1 MQRRRQHRGNATRAK
16 STGMQ
21 SGRPRAG
28 SASSA
33 RRDISGKGSSA
44 LDHIV
49 PIARGGTS
57 EPGNL
62 QLLCRRC
69 NIRKRDHA
77 PDEHLDRYMERKV
90 ATDRI
95 LDMGNEVLPPIVDRF
110 IWQDSTEAACPW
122 CKGETKVVQRPS
134 THDATVFRCP
144 ACKRHFR
151 AGHWDGKEDFYQ
163 HVHNAIFY
171 SFSWGE
177 GEKVIELLKAG
188 DIEGVK
194 GLVGQQAGPLVE
206 VCRRRHSHRVPKAAC

>member
-33 RRDISGKGSSA
+33 SGTYPVKGHRRWITSFQSPEGERASPATFSCSA
-44 LDHIV
+44 AV
-49 PIARGGTS
+49 ATSARETT
-57 EPGNL
+57 L
-62 QLLCRRC
+62 
-69 NIRKRDHA
+69 

-144 ACKRHFR
+144 ALQAPFQGWTLGRQRGLLPACSQRYFLLILLGARRKGHRTAEGWRH
-151 AGHWDGKEDFYQ
+151 
-163 HVHNAIFY
+163 
-171 SFSWGE
+171 
-177 GEKVIELLKAG
+177 
-188 DIEGVK
+188 
-194 GLVGQQAGPLVE
+194 
-206 VCRRRHSHRVPKAAC
+206 